1 MKHQD
6 KFGGYWRW
14 LVINFSKMLEK
25 KVEIM
30 YNNNVGCV
38 LIYRAYT
45 HLYTLYRKMNA
56 QRMISIFCY
65 AKK

>member
-30 YNNNVGCV
+30 YNNNVGCA

-45 HLYTLYRKMNA
+45 HLYPL
-56 QRMISIFCY
+56 C
-65 AKK
+65 KKV